1 MRLIVENIGVI
12 DTVKPLDISLVLV
25 NNDSNPKAWYVDNPR
40 FEPVMANGFTGSVE
54 QGGSVNFRNI
64 YFNPHGHGTHTEC
77 VGHVTNEV
85 YSVNSTM
92 KNFFFLAQVIS
103 VKPEIRTNTDDGIKD
118 SVITRKVL
126 EGIHFMENAE
136 AIIIRTL
143 PNTEEKKTKNYSN
156 TNPAFLDLDTIEILA
171 PERIKHLL
179 IDTPS
184 VDRENDGGLLS
195 FHHKFWNTKGEIR
208 FDRTITELVYV
219 NNEIQDGLYVL
230 ELQMASFEN
239 DAAPSRPIL
248 YRIESK

>member
-12 DTVKPLDISLVLV
+12 DTEKPLDISLVLV

-77 VGHVTNEV
+77 VGHITNEV
-85 YSVNSTM
+85 YSVNRTL
-92 KNFFFLAQVIS
+92 KNFFFLAQVIT
-103 VKPEIRTNTDDGIKD
+103 VEPEIRTNADDGIKD
-118 SVITRKVL
+118 LVITRKAL
-126 EGIHFMENAE
+126 NGIHFMENAE

-143 PNTEEKKTKNYSN
+143 PNTEDKKSKNYSN
-156 TNPAFLDLDTIEILA
+156 TNPAFLDLDTIELLA
-171 PERIKHLL
+171 PDRIKHLL

-195 FHHKFWNTKGEIR
+195 FHHKFWNTGGEIR

-239 DAAPSRPIL
+239 DAAPSRPVL

>member
-12 DTVKPLDISLVLV
+12 DTEKPLDISLVLV

-77 VGHVTNEV
+77 VGHITNEV
-85 YSVNSTM
+85 YSVNRTL
-92 KNFFFLAQVIS
+92 KNFFFLAQVIT
-103 VKPEIRTNTDDGIKD
+103 VEPEIRTNVDNGIKD
-118 SVITRKVL
+118 LVITRKAL
-126 EGIHFMENAE
+126 DGIHFIENAE
-136 AIIIRTL
+136 AMIIRTL

-184 VDRENDGGLLS
+184 VDRENDDGLLS
-195 FHHKFWNTKGEIR
+195 FHHKFWNTEGEIR

-219 NNEIQDGLYVL
+219 NNEIHDGLYVL

-239 DAAPSRPIL
+239 DASPSRPIL
-248 YRIESK
+248 YRIDSK

>member
-77 VGHVTNEV
+77 VGHITNEV

-103 VKPEIRTNTDDGIKD
+103 VKPEIRTNADDGMKD

-143 PNTEEKKTKNYSN
+143 PNTELKKTKNYSN

-219 NNEIQDGLYVL
+219 NNEILDGLYVL

>member
-12 DTVKPLDISLVLV
+12 DTEKPLDISLVLV

-77 VGHVTNEV
+77 VGHITNEV

-219 NNEIQDGLYVL
+219 NNEILDGLYVL

>member
-77 VGHVTNEV
+77 VGHITNEV
-85 YSVNSTM
+85 YSVNSTL

-219 NNEIQDGLYVL
+219 NNEILDGLYVL

>member
-12 DTVKPLDISLVLV
+12 DTEKPLDISLVLV

-77 VGHVTNEV
+77 VGHITNEV
-85 YSVNSTM
+85 YSVNSTL

-219 NNEIQDGLYVL
+219 NNEILDGLYVL

>member
-12 DTVKPLDISLVLV
+12 DTEKPLDISLVLV

-77 VGHVTNEV
+77 VGHITNEV
-85 YSVNSTM
+85 YSVNSTL

-184 VDRENDGGLLS
+184 VDRENDGGLLL

-219 NNEIQDGLYVL
+219 NNEILDGLYVL